1 MKKIKHLTFIKP
13 NIGRQEHSLYVDE
26 GRMEPLMLAVLAGL
40 TPPDIEVKLFDDR
53 FESIDYDIET
63 DAICITIET
72 YTARRC
78 YEIAEEFKLRGKVI
92 IMGGMHA
99 LLATNEVLEH
109 ADSVL
114 VGDAEVIWEQMLEDL
129 AKEKLLKIYKNP
141 TGLIQVNSLGKRIIP
156 RRSIF
161 EEKTYLPMTLMQFS
175 RGCKFTCNFCAI
187 AQYFDKK
194 HLVREIDMVVEEI
207 EKQPRKFIFFIDDN
221 IAMNKGALK
230 ELCVALKDLKISWI
244 SQASLDS
251 VYDLELMKLM
261 QQAGNWGN
269 VIGFESINQ
278 SSLEQASK
286 KQNLKLFDG
295 YKKEIEILKD
305 HGMQTWA
312 AFILGLE
319 GDTLDSIKET
329 VDFALESK
337 FAFAAFN
344 ILMPYP
350 GTPLY
355 DKLKSENRLLYNEK
369 WWLHQEYRFNHAAY
383 IPKNMTAEELTKASF
398 DARAKFNS
406 IPSLFK
412 RFSDPKTNAQNIIR
426 AISFLK
432 YAFLFRKEVFKKQS
446 MKFGL
451 K

>member
-40 TPPDIEVKLFDDR
+40 TPDDIEVKLFDDR
-53 FESIDYDIET
+53 FEEINYDIET

-72 YTARRC
+72 YTARRS
-78 YEIAEEFKLRGKVI
+78 YEIADEFRLRGKKV

-99 LLATNEVLEH
+99 LLIPEEVLGH
-109 ADSVL
+109 ADSIL
-114 VGDAEVIWEQMLEDL
+114 IGDAEVIWESMLKDL
-129 AKEKLLKIYKNP
+129 AEDKLLKIYRNP
-141 TGLIQVNSLGKRIIP
+141 TSLIQVNSFGKRVVP

-161 EEKTYLPMTLMQFS
+161 ENKTYLPMTLMQFS

-187 AQYFDKK
+187 AQFFDKK
-194 HLVREIDMVVEEI
+194 HLIREIDSVIEEI
-207 EKQPRKFIFFIDDN
+207 ANQDRKFLFFIDDN
-221 IAMNKGALK
+221 IAMNRPALK
-230 ELCVALKDLKISWI
+230 ELCVALKDLKLGWI

-251 VYDLELMKLM
+251 VYDSELMKLM

-269 VIGFESINQ
+269 VIGFESINEN
-278 SSLEQASK
+278 SLEQASK

-295 YKKEIEILKD
+295 YRKEIQILRD

-319 GDTLDSIKET
+319 GDTEESIRTT

-355 DKLKSENRLLYNEK
+355 DKLKMENRLLYDDK
-369 WWLHQEYRFNHAAY
+369 WWLHPEYRFNHAAY
-383 IPKNMTAEELTKASF
+383 IPKNMTPEQLTAISF
-398 DARAKFNS
+398 EARKKFNS
-406 IPSLFK
+406 IPSLMK
-412 RFSDPKTNAQNIIR
+412 RFSDPKTNMQNIMR